1 MNVRTARAVGVA
13 VVAVSAA
20 AATVFGPQ
28 YPWLVTIQAVIAWSV
43 GKLLGVPVD
52 SVLGSALQVMEPKR
66 RLSVTIKAVE
76 AMSPED
82 TGRVIE
88 SMPPERRSQIIEF
101 VDSIRPP
108 PIPAEAK
115 IPAEARKG

>member
-1 MNVRTARAVGVA
+1 
-13 VVAVSAA
+13 
-20 AATVFGPQ
+20 
-28 YPWLVTIQAVIAWSV
+28 
-43 GKLLGVPVD
+43 
-52 SVLGSALQVMEPKR
+52 MEPKR

-115 IPAEARKG
+115 KG